1 MYPTST
7 GRTYEFGAYRLDA
20 AGQLLTTKSDGRTIP
35 LTPRV
40 YDTLLFLVEH
50 PNQLVEKR
58 QLMSAVWPNLV
69 VEENNL
75 DQNISTLRQALGER
89 RGENRYIATVR
100 GRGYRF
106 VAPVS
111 LAAPT
116 PGSAE
121 SSLATP
127 PPHPVASP
135 GAEAPAMA
143 RPRGRVFAA
152 IGALLLLFIGTYVL
166 WIGRAHQ
173 PAASQP
179 VSPRLA
185 VLPFRPLAVAD
196 GSESLELGMTE
207 TLISGLN
214 GDGLAVQPLS
224 AVRRFAGV
232 EQDAL
237 LAGRELKVSAVLE
250 GYIQRDADRLRVS
263 ARLLDV
269 ASGRQLWA
277 SSYDEP
283 FTDIFSVQDAIAGR
297 VRAALIPELGGKQ
310 PTLPHYTENADAY
323 QLYVN
328 GRFHREEGSGEA
340 GLRRALD
347 YFGQAIALDPN
358 FAAAYAGEAE
368 AYSTLAVFGMAAP
381 HDVFPL
387 AQRAVDKAL
396 QLAPTLGAAHASRG
410 HIKMLYEHDWSGS
423 EAELR
428 RAIELDP
435 GYASAHQFLGLLLAE
450 SGRYEEGLG
459 QLRQAA
465 SLEPSRPMLSALIGM
480 VLVYQRRYDE
490 AIAQLEKTLE
500 MDPALPT
507 AHTYIAFAYLRRGN
521 YDEASRHLAQVHT
534 PTPGSFGYRGQI
546 DALAGRR
553 AEALGEIE
561 RLTSLSRSRYV
572 PAYDIATIYAALGNT
587 DQTFAWLERA
597 FADRSTLIAWLPWDP
612 IFDGIRADPRYQAM
626 TAKLSVGSRIAGR

>member
-1 MYPTST
+1 
-7 GRTYEFGAYRLDA
+7 
-20 AGQLLTTKSDGRTIP
+20 
-35 LTPRV
+35 
-40 YDTLLFLVEH
+40 
-50 PNQLVEKR
+50 
-58 QLMSAVWPNLV
+58 
-69 VEENNL
+69 
-75 DQNISTLRQALGER
+75 
-89 RGENRYIATVR
+89 
-100 GRGYRF
+100 
-106 VAPVS
+106 
-111 LAAPT
+111 
-116 PGSAE
+116 
-121 SSLATP
+121 
-127 PPHPVASP
+127 
-135 GAEAPAMA
+135 
-143 RPRGRVFAA
+143 
-152 IGALLLLFIGTYVL
+152 
-166 WIGRAHQ
+166 
-173 PAASQP
+173 
-179 VSPRLA
+179 
-185 VLPFRPLAVAD
+185 
-196 GSESLELGMTE
+196 
-207 TLISGLN
+207 
-214 GDGLAVQPLS
+214 
-224 AVRRFAGV
+224 VRRFGGV

-237 LAGRELKVSAVLE
+237 LAGRELQVSAVLE
-250 GYIQRDADRLRVS
+250 GYIQRDAERLRVS

-310 PTLPHYTENADAY
+310 PTLPHYTENAEAY

-328 GRFHREEGSGEA
+328 GRFHREEGSEA

-358 FAAAYAGEAE
+358 FAAAYTGEAE

-387 AQRAVDKAL
+387 AQGAVDKAL

-410 HIKMLYEHDWSGS
+410 HIKMLYEHDWSGAD
-423 EAELR
+423 AELR

-435 GYASAHQFLGLLLAE
+435 SYASAHQFLGLLLAE

-459 QLRQAA
+459 HLRQAA

-480 VLVYQRRYDE
+480 VLVYQRHYEE
-490 AIAQLEKTLE
+490 AIAQLDKTLE

-507 AHTYIAFAYLRRGN
+507 AHTYIALAYMRRGD
-521 YDEASRHLAQVHT
+521 YDQAARHWARVQT
-534 PTPGSFGYRGQI
+534 PTPGSYGYLGQI
-546 DALAGRR
+546 DALSGRR

-561 RLTSLSRSRYV
+561 RLISLSRSRYV
-572 PAYDIATIYAALGNT
+572 PAYDIATIYAALGDT

-597 FADRSTLIAWLPWDP
+597 FADRSTLIVWLPWDP